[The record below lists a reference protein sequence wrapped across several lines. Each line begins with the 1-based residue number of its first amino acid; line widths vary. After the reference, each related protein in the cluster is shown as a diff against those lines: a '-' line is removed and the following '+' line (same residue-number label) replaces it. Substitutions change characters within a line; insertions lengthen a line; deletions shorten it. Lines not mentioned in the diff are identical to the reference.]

1 MDVHTLVAP
10 FEFEAAQCP
19 SILPELGGYHAGGM
33 IWRKPLS
40 LPIQHTYLEV
50 VGSNPVTGK
59 NFFWHKIKLL
69 AWLDDILAQA
79 DFSISLPSHTTCW
92 LLPRTFL
99 LLFLLPHQSLCKL
112 FTLTWI
118 NADSPIFLF
127 YPSTHK
133 PPSGCFPSFSVL
145 CGYQKLQPTLFA
157 ITFCQL
163 CPHCTWISLCA
174 G

>member
-1 MDVHTLVAP
+1 MQGAWYGESLFPSPFSTL
-10 FEFEAAQCP
+10 
-19 SILPELGGYHAGGM
+19 
-33 IWRKPLS
+33 IWKSWVQTLW
-40 LPIQHTYLEV
+40 LAKT
-50 VGSNPVTGK
+50 
-59 NFFWHKIKLL
+59 FFGTKLNCLL

-79 DFSISLPSHTTCW
+79 DFSISLPSHTTCS